1 MVEEIKTLEERKIK
15 LLEMGK
21 TQGFITY
28 EQLAEQLKGLEVDS
42 DTLDELYNFL
52 IENNIEIVTE
62 DGSDDASGEEI
73 TTDMSVENLTLSK
86 DVKINDPVRM
96 YLKEIGRINLLTS
109 DEEFEY
115 AQRAEQGD
123 EEAKRILA
131 ESNLRLVVSIAKR
144 YVGRGMLFL
153 DLIQEGNIGLM
164 KAVDKFNPELEFR
177 FSTYATW
184 WIRQNIVR
192 VMADEGRNIRIPVHA
207 IEQYGYIKR
216 AINILDTDNN
226 NPPSYEDI
234 ANLINKK
241 GWIVSNKNR
250 AITPEEIKR
259 YMSTYANT
267 DTISLQTPIGE
278 EDDSLIGDFIAD
290 DTINIERITDNT
302 DLHDRVSFIV
312 HNYLT
317 EREANVLIC
326 RFGLDGGSPMTLE
339 QIAQQYG
346 LTRERIRQIEE
357 KAKRKVKRRALMSG
371 LYKDF

>member
-1 MVEEIKTLEERKIK
+1 MKREYITLCDNLIKNCTNDTILYENIINALTSEEASNHYIVSSMLEYI
-15 LLEMGK
+15 
-21 TQGFITY
+21 
-28 EQLAEQLKGLEVDS
+28 A
-42 DTLDELYNFL
+42 
-52 IENNIEIVTE
+52 
-62 DGSDDASGEEI
+62 
-73 TTDMSVENLTLSK
+73 SK
-86 DVKINDPVRM
+86 DITVIIPEGNNVYDDEDYKEDNSFKQTYDRDISNDSIKWYLNSIN
-96 YLKEIGRINLLTS
+96 YTLLTA
-109 DEEFEY
+109 EEEKEL
-115 AQRAEQGD
+115 AIKMRAGNK
-123 EEAKRILA
+123 AARNKLIVH
-131 ESNLRLVVSIAKR
+131 NLKLVVSIAKK
-144 YVGRGMLFL
+144 YCNKTKSLDFA
-153 DLIQEGNIGLM
+153 DLIQAGNIGLM